1 VTGGDC
7 ALGAGCSCDVNTV
20 FVTVPALDAC
30 CDPALGDGPETCG
43 DGTGG
48 GETALA
54 GAGGATGT
62 DPAGVGTDEVGAG
75 AGAASDTGCL

>member
-1 VTGGDC
+1 MTGGDG
-7 ALGAGCSCDVNTV
+7 ALGAGCSCVVNTA
-20 FVTVPALDAC
+20 FVTVPALAC
-30 CDPALGDGPETCG
+30 CDPPSGDGPEICG
-43 DGTGG
+43 DGTGA

-62 DPAGVGTDEVGAG
+62 DPAGVGTEEVGAG